1 VLVGVLAVALLGALL
16 AARPAGGAA
25 DPTIAADRVA
35 LLRAEATDAAARL
48 DALIDQLQGA
58 LDAGRRGSALVVDGD
73 ESPRADL
80 MEAAATVD
88 AASDEA
94 ALAAAATARV
104 DGILVSV
111 APRRGPLPAGP
122 SSTSFPGISAQFTSA
137 AEAADAFVARRQAT
151 DQTLDALAAAL
162 AALDDD
168 DPRSALAHLDRAQDA
183 LDAVRDW
190 EEPPTVLPFWLD
202 TTGELLSAARRIA
215 TASLAGD
222 ADAVARAADRSA
234 RAADDANRADSAL
247 AIAIAESGSSLAATP
262 LQRLADA
269 LGAATA
275 QRQELSEMLAG
286 R

>member
-1 VLVGVLAVALLGALL
+1 MLAVALLGALL

-25 DPTIAADRVA
+25 DPTIAADRAA

-80 MEAAATVD
+80 MEAAAAID
-88 AASDEA
+88 GASDEA

-104 DGILVSV
+104 DGIVVAV

-122 SSTSFPGISAQFTSA
+122 SSTLFPGTSAQFTSA
-137 AEAADAFVARRQAT
+137 AEAADAFVVRRQAT
-151 DQTLDALAAAL
+151 NQTLDALADAL

-222 ADAVARAADRSA
+222 AEAVARAADRYA

-275 QRQELSEMLAG
+275 QRQALSEMLAG